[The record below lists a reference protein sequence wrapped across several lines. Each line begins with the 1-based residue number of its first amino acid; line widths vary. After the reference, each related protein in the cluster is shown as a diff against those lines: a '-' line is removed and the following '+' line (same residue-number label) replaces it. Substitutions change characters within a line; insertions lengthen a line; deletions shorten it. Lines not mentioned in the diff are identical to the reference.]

1 MGESTKPRA
10 TLRFDRRVRLEFR
23 GATITSD
30 AGLLACRELDD
41 ALGLTETANECLQES
56 RGGRNVQHRLVGL
69 LRQSVYSRL
78 AGYEDTNDAER
89 LAQDP
94 TMRIIVGRRDI
105 DRPAASTNTMSRF
118 ETEVLTQDGNVEG
131 LDRLNAKWVD
141 GAMSRTPHRRVI
153 LDMDSSESPVHGE
166 QEGAS
171 YNGHFGSTCYHPLF
185 VFNQFGDCEGAMLRA
200 GNVHSAHRWRD
211 VLDPILSRYGATG
224 VRRYFRADAAFAK
237 PDIYEYMEER
247 RVFYAIRLP
256 SNKVLQ
262 YEIAPLLIR
271 PVGRPPKRP
280 VIRYDDFWYRAES
293 WDRDRRVV
301 AKVEWHR
308 GELFPRVGFIVT
320 NMTAGPE
327 GVVRFYNGRGTAE
340 QWIKEGKYA
349 LNWTRLSCHRFVANR
364 VRLSLFVLAY
374 NLGNFLR
381 RLCLPKAVKHWS
393 LRSVQV
399 KLIKMGGRLV
409 DVEVVLGLVEGHCD
423 GGAGRG
429 AIAVQ
434 VNGHFFDAD
443 GGGDDVGLVGI
454 VVDVEVVL
462 DLVEGHCDGGTGGG
476 GIAVQVDGYVFGA
489 DGGGDGVGLV
499 PVVIDVEVVLG
510 LVEGCGDG
518 GGRSGAVTVQ
528 VHAQGRS
535 RPGGPP
541 RRQGHRSHR
550 LGPHRRTAR
559 RRPL

>member
-1 MGESTKPRA
+1 MSVC
-10 TLRFDRRVRLEFR
+10 RRV
-23 GATITSD
+23 
-30 AGLLACRELDD
+30 
-41 ALGLTETANECLQES
+41 

-94 TMRIIVGRRDI
+94 TMRIIVGRRGGPE
-105 DRPAASTNTMSRF
+105 RPAASTNTMSRF

-131 LDRLNAKWVD
+131 LGRLNAAWVD
-141 GAMSRTPHRRVI
+141 RAMRHTAHRRVI

-237 PDIYEYMEER
+237 PDIYEYLEER

-280 VIRYDDFWYRAES
+280 VILYDDFWYRAGS
-293 WDRDRRVV
+293 WDRARRVV
-301 AKVEWHR
+301 AKVEWYR

-364 VRLSLFVLAY
+364 VRLSVFVLAY

-409 DVEVVLGLVEGHCD
+409 RHSP
-423 GGAGRG
+423 
-429 AIAVQ
+429 
-434 VNGHFFDAD
+434 
-443 GGGDDVGLVGI
+443 
-454 VVDVEVVL
+454 VVDLSVIRGVGSSTAVRGSVGSYRPVVAGAKL
-462 DLVEGHCDGGTGGG
+462 REGTTTILPRGR
-476 GIAVQVDGYVFGA
+476 ALQ
-489 DGGGDGVGLV
+489 GVGLSSMRV
-499 PVVIDVEVVLG
+499 HPIGRGPKTTKTDKKHGSRQESHPLSDRPAI
-510 LVEGCGDG
+510 DG
-518 GGRSGAVTVQ
+518 GLTTLAYKYPMFRAM
-528 VHAQGRS
+528 
-535 RPGGPP
+535 
-541 RRQGHRSHR
+541 
-550 LGPHRRTAR
+550 TATS
-559 RRPL
+559 